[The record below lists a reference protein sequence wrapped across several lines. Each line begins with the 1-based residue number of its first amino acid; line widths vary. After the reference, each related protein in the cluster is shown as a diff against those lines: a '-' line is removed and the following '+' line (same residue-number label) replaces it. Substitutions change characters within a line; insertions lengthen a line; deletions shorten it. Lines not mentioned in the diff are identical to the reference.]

1 MLVRLVLE
9 EGLSLAHSIKKLKL
23 KLTTA
28 RLILHK
34 YKETGAFPMRKFKK
48 MGKMLLDLKDGIA
61 ISQEEA

>member
-1 MLVRLVLE
+1 
-9 EGLSLAHSIKKLKL
+9 LAHSIKKLKL